1 MKKIIILISGIL
13 SIIFITGCTNND
25 TIGNTEGQI
34 LQYLN
39 EGDFFNVI
47 GNDNLTILDTV
58 HIDNSKIVVFV
69 SDSGQGY
76 IVYEKNKKGD
86 YIITENSAE
95 GIEQNGLGVTNFAVR
110 YNHNDGLDNKDLAYI
125 VISNGSNVSTVE
137 MSINNHIFNKKLKIG
152 KPSMVLLKNVL
163 SENEQ
168 KKSIDFDCKY
178 FDKNDKELE
187 GE

>member
-25 TIGNTEGQI
+25 TIGNTEGEI

-39 EGDFFNVI
+39 EGDFLDVI

-69 SDSGQGY
+69 SDRGQGY
-76 IVYEKNKKGD
+76 LVYEKNKKGD
-86 YIITENSAE
+86 YVMTGNSAE
-95 GIEQNGLGVTNFAVR
+95 GVEQNGLGVTNFAVR
-110 YNHNDGLDNKDLAYI
+110 YNHNDGLDNKHLAYL
-125 VISNGSNVSTVE
+125 VISNASNVSTVE
-137 MSINNHIFNKKLKIG
+137 MSINNHIFNEKLKIG

-163 SENEQ
+163 SDDEQ

-187 GE
+187 VE

>member
-1 MKKIIILISGIL
+1 MKKTIILISAIL

-25 TIGNTEGQI
+25 TIGNTEEEI

-39 EGDFFNVI
+39 EGDFLDVI

-69 SDSGQGY
+69 SDTGQGY
-76 IVYEKNKKGD
+76 LVYEKNKKGN
-86 YIITENSAE
+86 YIMTDNKLE
-95 GIEQNGLGVTNFAVR
+95 GIDSDDLGVTNFAVR
-110 YNHNDGLDNKDLAYI
+110 YNHNDGLDNKYLAYL

-137 MSINNHIFNKKLKIG
+137 MSINNHIFNKKLKTG

-163 SENEQ
+163 SDDEP

-187 GE
+187 VE